1 MKRIIIS
8 IDKELLKEIDK
19 VNVFVSR
26 AEFIRDCIRKAVYL
40 KVKDHSE
47 NKDGK

>member
-1 MKRIIIS
+1 MKRIMLS

-26 AEFIRDCIRKAVYL
+26 AEFIRDCIRKVVYP
-40 KVKDHSE
+40 KIKE
-47 NKDGK
+47 QPAKKNGN